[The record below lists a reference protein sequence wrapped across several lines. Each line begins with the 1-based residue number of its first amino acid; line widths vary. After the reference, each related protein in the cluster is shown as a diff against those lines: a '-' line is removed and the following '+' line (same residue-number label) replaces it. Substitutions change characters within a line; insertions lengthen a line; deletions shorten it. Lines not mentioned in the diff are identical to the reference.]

1 MAQKNVARAPS
12 PPFTTSS
19 MQQDAFNRLGF
30 SPASTM
36 QLAQRLYE
44 GPEGSEGA
52 WPLSILS
59 SKATH
64 SVQNKTERPTR
75 A

>member
-12 PPFTTSS
+12 PPFMTSS

-36 QLAQRLYE
+36 QLAQQLYE
-44 GPEGSEGA
+44 GPEGSGGA
-52 WPLSILS
+52 WLLSTLS
-59 SKATH
+59 SYYLKGSAMCP
-64 SVQNKTERPTR
+64 EED
-75 A
+75 